1 MSNEKYVAPEMD
13 IIEFGNEDLVC
24 TVSNSTTTDINGNPT
39 DGPNGSINP
48 WDGSDFES

>member
-13 IIEFGNEDLVC
+13 IIEFGNEDVC
-24 TVSNSTTTDINGNPT
+24 TASNVNVDSWNGQGGNSGIGET
-39 DGPNGSINP
+39 IDT